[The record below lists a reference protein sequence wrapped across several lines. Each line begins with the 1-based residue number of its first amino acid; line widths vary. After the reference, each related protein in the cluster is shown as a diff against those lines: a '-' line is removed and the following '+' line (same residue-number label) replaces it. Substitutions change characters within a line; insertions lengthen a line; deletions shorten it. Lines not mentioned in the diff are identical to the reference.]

1 LLSIANTRHLQ
12 LSGIKWNHPL
22 RSHVQHQVILDVF
35 FAYLA
40 AMRAAG
46 VDMELYK
53 SIQAAQ
59 TFLDRNLMAYFC
71 KILYSMSVFQTIA
84 KPRGHGEVEV
94 GLEAAR

>member
-1 LLSIANTRHLQ
+1 MPS
-12 LSGIKWNHPL
+12 
-22 RSHVQHQVILDVF
+22 VQRQVILDVF

-40 AMRAAG
+40 AIRAAG

-59 TFLDRNLMAYFC
+59 TFLDPDLMSYFR
-71 KILYSMSVFQTIA
+71 KICRFSIA
-84 KPRGHGEVEV
+84 KPRGHGEVEM